1 MDLIDRIKQA
11 ARRLQWKLTFSY
23 TAVTVGSLLV
33 IVLSLGYLLFSRV
46 LVPIDILNT
55 VLSPK
60 AWIQIVSQ
68 NVPPE
73 WRYILSQQPVDT
85 QLLSLLLEDDDLQ
98 ITFFDLFQIGDL
110 QVRARTAGEGSVLIV
125 DPQGILLGTSNPS
138 LVPDD
143 AVGQPLDL
151 GILPELAGP
160 LEVALNGKI
169 DPERLFVTV
178 EPNESFYFVIPYLD
192 EDNHDVLGVGI
203 IYFERLPTENDIPAN
218 ILTLI
223 TQSAVLLLLAAG
235 LIGTLFGALTA
246 RGMTRRLQ
254 RVSDVTGAWSQGDF
268 SEFIDD
274 PAGDEIS
281 QLAIRLN
288 QMAEQLQQY
297 LKRNQ
302 EMAISEERNRLAR
315 DLHDSAKQ
323 EALAASFHMGTALTL
338 FDRDPQSAKNHILEA
353 DRLVD
358 SVRAELTSLIHELR
372 PPSMNGD
379 RFDETIREYLAE
391 WSHQTGIGTDLNVEG
406 YVDLPLD
413 IKQAIY
419 RIIQEALANVARHS
433 SASHVT
439 VSMNYLERCAEVSI
453 EDNGKGFDT
462 KQHYDGIGLDSM
474 RERAESI
481 GGEFLIKSKG
491 EHGTRIQVSVP
502 IETNRE

>member
-1 MDLIDRIKQA
+1 M
-11 ARRLQWKLTFSY
+11 
-23 TAVTVGSLLV
+23 AV
-33 IVLSLGYLLFSRV
+33 
-46 LVPIDILNT
+46 
-55 VLSPK
+55 
-60 AWIQIVSQ
+60 
-68 NVPPE
+68 
-73 WRYILSQQPVDT
+73 
-85 QLLSLLLEDDDLQ
+85 
-98 ITFFDLFQIGDL
+98 
-110 QVRARTAGEGSVLIV
+110 
-125 DPQGILLGTSNPS
+125 
-138 LVPDD
+138 
-143 AVGQPLDL
+143 
-151 GILPELAGP
+151 
-160 LEVALNGKI
+160 
-169 DPERLFVTV
+169 
-178 EPNESFYFVIPYLD
+178 
-192 EDNHDVLGVGI
+192 
-203 IYFERLPTENDIPAN
+203 
-218 ILTLI
+218 
-223 TQSAVLLLLAAG
+223 
-235 LIGTLFGALTA
+235 
-246 RGMTRRLQ
+246 
-254 RVSDVTGAWSQGDF
+254 
-268 SEFIDD
+268 
-274 PAGDEIS
+274 
-281 QLAIRLN
+281 
-288 QMAEQLQQY
+288 
-297 LKRNQ
+297 
-302 EMAISEERNRLAR
+302 SEERNRLAR